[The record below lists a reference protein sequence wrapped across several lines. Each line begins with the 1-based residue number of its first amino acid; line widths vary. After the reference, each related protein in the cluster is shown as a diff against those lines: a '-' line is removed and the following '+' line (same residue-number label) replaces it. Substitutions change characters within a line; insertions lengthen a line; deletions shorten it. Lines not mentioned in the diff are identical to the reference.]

1 MYRAFFCLTY
11 EHTAW
16 AVPLAALVCWFSCLA
31 TLYLLRQAR
40 GGAQASHA
48 AWILGAGLAAGIGIW
63 CTHFIAMLGYDPGF
77 GIGYDLS
84 LTLLSLG
91 VGVASSCTALVLARH
106 LPGAAGAAFAGA
118 VLGLGIAAMHF
129 TGMAGVRLPGFFA
142 WNIPMVGVA
151 LAVGTGLAALALTAA
166 RRSAGRG
173 ADVVSATLLT
183 GAIACLHFIAMA
195 AVEIVPD
202 PTFVPEV
209 NTFPRGALALGIAA
223 GMLTILALSALAL
236 FVEHLHRT
244 NRSLREG
251 KQLLREK
258 SELLDTVLETMDQGL
273 MMVDS
278 AGTVRVCNERA
289 VALLGLPPALMR
301 AQAAFEAVCSYL
313 IAAGRF
319 AHAPERLR
327 HWSLDGIA
335 MGETYAFEHEGP
347 QGSVVEVRLVPLAGG
362 GAVLTFTDIT
372 ARKAA
377 EIRVTQSEA
386 RLALALD
393 AGSDGLW
400 DSDLATG
407 AAWCS
412 ERWWQVLGYQPGD
425 LEAHARTWRML
436 VHPEDAPL
444 TERTLEDHLEG
455 RTALY
460 ECEHRMRR
468 SDGAWAWL
476 LTRGRVVARAE
487 DGRPLRFVG
496 TQIDISARKAAEGQI
511 AHMARHDGLTDLPNR
526 ALFYD
531 RLDERLGELRQ
542 RGGSAAV
549 LCLDLDRFK
558 AVNDRLGHLAGDTVL
573 RAVAHRIRVEM
584 HAEDVVARLGGDEFA
599 VLVAE
604 GGDLA
609 AIEDLARRLILSV
622 NAPIPFGEQRME
634 VGLSIGIALVPEHG
648 QSGEEV
654 FKRADLALYRAK
666 LEGRNTH
673 RVFESAMD
681 EAVAER
687 RDLECDLRE
696 AIEANE
702 LTLHYQPQMTTG
714 GRDLVGFEALVRW
727 RHPTRGLVPP
737 SVFVPLA
744 EESGLIMALGEWVL
758 RAACREAASWDR
770 PLKIAVNLSPLQF
783 QQPDLA
789 ERVLAIL
796 AEARLPPA
804 RLELEITESVII
816 NDMARALSIL
826 RRLKS
831 FGISIA
837 MDDFGTGYS
846 SLATLQAFPFDKIKI
861 DRSFVG
867 HVEGS
872 PQAAVIVRAVLG
884 LGRSLGMGVVAEGVE
899 TSDQM
904 RFLTEEECDEVQG
917 YLVGRPEPIEVF
929 AHYLRG
935 EGAAAAWARDGQAR
949 LAPPDR
955 QTGRP
960 LKRAGSNG
968 G

>member
-31 TLYLLRQAR
+31 TLHLLRQAR
-40 GGAQASHA
+40 AGTQASHA

-63 CTHFIAMLGYDPGF
+63 STHFIAMLGYDPGF

-106 LPGAAGAAFAGA
+106 LPGAAGAASAGA

-129 TGMAGVRLPGFFA
+129 TGMAGVRLPGFFT

-151 LAVGTGLAALALTAA
+151 LVAGTGLAALALTQA
-166 RRSAGRG
+166 RRAAGRG

-223 GMLTILALSALAL
+223 GMLTILAMSALAL

-301 AQAAFEAVCSYL
+301 AQAAFEAVCSHL

-335 MGETYAFEHEGP
+335 MGKPTPSSTKARRAASWRCGSCPSRGRRRAHLHRHHRP
-347 QGSVVEVRLVPLAGG
+347 QGRRDPGDAERGAAGAGPRRRQRRPVGFRPRDRRRVVL
-362 GAVLTFTDIT
+362 GAV
-372 ARKAA
+372 
-377 EIRVTQSEA
+377 V
-386 RLALALD
+386 
-393 AGSDGLW
+393 AGAGLP
-400 DSDLATG
+400 A
-407 AAWCS
+407 
-412 ERWWQVLGYQPGD
+412 GD

-468 SDGAWAWL
+468 SDGTWAWL

-573 RAVAHRIRVEM
+573 RAVAHRIRVEV

-609 AIEDLARRLILSV
+609 AIEDLARRLIRSV

-634 VGLSIGIALVPEHG
+634 VGLSIGIARMPEHG

-687 RDLECDLRE
+687 RDLECDLRD
-696 AIEANE
+696 AIAANE
-702 LTLHYQPQMTTG
+702 LTLHYQPQMTTAG
-714 GRDLVGFEALVRW
+714 GTSWGSRRW
-727 RHPTRGLVPP
+727 CAG
-737 SVFVPLA
+737 
-744 EESGLIMALGEWVL
+744 
-758 RAACREAASWDR
+758 
-770 PLKIAVNLSPLQF
+770 
-783 QQPDLA
+783 
-789 ERVLAIL
+789 
-796 AEARLPPA
+796 
-804 RLELEITESVII
+804 
-816 NDMARALSIL
+816 
-826 RRLKS
+826 
-831 FGISIA
+831 
-837 MDDFGTGYS
+837 
-846 SLATLQAFPFDKIKI
+846 ATP
-861 DRSFVG
+861 
-867 HVEGS
+867 
-872 PQAAVIVRAVLG
+872 
-884 LGRSLGMGVVAEGVE
+884 
-899 TSDQM
+899 
-904 RFLTEEECDEVQG
+904 
-917 YLVGRPEPIEVF
+917 
-929 AHYLRG
+929 
-935 EGAAAAWARDGQAR
+935 
-949 LAPPDR
+949 
-955 QTGRP
+955 
-960 LKRAGSNG
+960 RAGSCRRASSCPWPRRAGSSWPSANG
-968 G
+968 CCGWPAARRPAGTAPSRSP

>member
-1 MYRAFFCLTY
+1 
-11 EHTAW
+11 
-16 AVPLAALVCWFSCLA
+16 
-31 TLYLLRQAR
+31 
-40 GGAQASHA
+40 
-48 AWILGAGLAAGIGIW
+48 
-63 CTHFIAMLGYDPGF
+63 
-77 GIGYDLS
+77 
-84 LTLLSLG
+84 
-91 VGVASSCTALVLARH
+91 
-106 LPGAAGAAFAGA
+106 
-118 VLGLGIAAMHF
+118 
-129 TGMAGVRLPGFFA
+129 
-142 WNIPMVGVA
+142 
-151 LAVGTGLAALALTAA
+151 
-166 RRSAGRG
+166 
-173 ADVVSATLLT
+173 
-183 GAIACLHFIAMA
+183 
-195 AVEIVPD
+195 
-202 PTFVPEV
+202 
-209 NTFPRGALALGIAA
+209 
-223 GMLTILALSALAL
+223 
-236 FVEHLHRT
+236 
-244 NRSLREG
+244 
-251 KQLLREK
+251 
-258 SELLDTVLETMDQGL
+258 
-273 MMVDS
+273 
-278 AGTVRVCNERA
+278 
-289 VALLGLPPALMR
+289 
-301 AQAAFEAVCSYL
+301 
-313 IAAGRF
+313 
-319 AHAPERLR
+319 
-327 HWSLDGIA
+327 
-335 MGETYAFEHEGP
+335 
-347 QGSVVEVRLVPLAGG
+347 
-362 GAVLTFTDIT
+362 
-372 ARKAA
+372 
-377 EIRVTQSEA
+377 
-386 RLALALD
+386 
-393 AGSDGLW
+393 
-400 DSDLATG
+400 
-407 AAWCS
+407 
-412 ERWWQVLGYQPGD
+412 
-425 LEAHARTWRML
+425 ML

-468 SDGAWAWL
+468 SDGTWAWL

-573 RAVAHRIRVEM
+573 RAVAHRIRVEV

-687 RDLECDLRE
+687 RDLECDLRD
-696 AIEANE
+696 AIAANE

-899 TSDQM
+899 TTDQM
-904 RFLTEEECDEVQG
+904 RFLTDEDCDEVQG

-949 LAPPDR
+949 LAPPER

>member
-1 MYRAFFCLTY
+1 MYRALFCLTH

-16 AVPLAALVCWFSCLA
+16 AVPLAALVCWFSCYA
-31 TLYLLRQAR
+31 TLYILRQAR
-40 GGAQASHA
+40 GGFDKHHTG
-48 AWILGAGLAAGIGIW
+48 WILGAGLTAGIGIW
-63 CTHFIAMLGYDPGF
+63 STHFIAMLGYDPGF
-77 GIGYDLS
+77 GIGYDPS
-84 LTLLSLG
+84 FTLLSLLVG
-91 VGVASSCTALVLARH
+91 VGFSCAALILARR
-106 LPGAAGAAFAGA
+106 LPGAGGAALSGA
-118 VLGLGIAAMHF
+118 VLGLGITALHLM
-129 TGMAGVRLPGFFA
+129 GMAGVRLPGVLA
-142 WNIPMVGVA
+142 WHTSIVA
-151 LAVGTGLAALALTAA
+151 LALGACTGLAALALTVAQRSTGRRGDILAA
-166 RRSAGRG
+166 
-173 ADVVSATLLT
+173 TWLT
-183 GAIACLHFIAMA
+183 GAIGSLHFISMA
-195 AVEIVPD
+195 ALEIVPD
-202 PTFVPEV
+202 PASLPDVDS
-209 NTFPRGALALGIAA
+209 FPPGILALVIAA
-223 GMLTILALSALAL
+223 GMLTILAILGLAL
-236 FVEHLHRT
+236 FVEHLQRT
-244 NRSLREG
+244 NRILRDGE
-251 KQLLREK
+251 QLVREK

-273 MMVDS
+273 MMVD
-278 AGTVRVCNERA
+278 ATGLVRVCNERA
-289 VALLGLPPALMR
+289 IALLGLPPALMR
-301 AQAAFEAVCSYL
+301 ERPSFEAVCRHQS
-313 IAAGRF
+313 AAGRL
-319 AHAPERLR
+319 ADSAVSLR
-327 HWSLDGIA
+327 HWSLDGIGT
-335 MGETYAFEHEGP
+335 GETHAFEHVGP
-347 QGSVVEVRLVPLAGG
+347 KGSVVEVRLVPLAEG

-377 EIRVTQSEA
+377 EVRVAESEA

-400 DSDLATG
+400 DSDLVTG
-407 AAWCS
+407 SAWCS

-444 TERTLEDHLEG
+444 TERVLEDHLEG

-468 SDGAWAWL
+468 SDGTWAWL

-496 TQIDISARKAAEGQI
+496 TQIDISARKDAEGQI

-531 RLDERLGELRQ
+531 RLDERLGELWQ

-558 AVNDRLGHLAGDTVL
+558 AVNDRLGHLAGDAVL
-573 RAVAHRIRVEM
+573 RVVAQRIRAEM
-584 HAEDVVARLGGDEFA
+584 SAEDIVARLGGDEFA
-599 VLVAE
+599 VLVAD

-609 AIEDLARRLILSV
+609 AVEDLARRLILSV
-622 NAPIPFGEQRME
+622 NAPVPFSEQRVE

-648 QSGEEV
+648 ESGEEV

-673 RVFESAMD
+673 RVFEFAMD
-681 EAVAER
+681 DAEAER
-687 RDLECDLRE
+687 RNLEADLRR
-696 AIEANE
+696 AIEENQ

-727 RHPTRGLVPP
+727 RHPLRGLVPP

-758 RAACREAASWDR
+758 RAACREAALWSR

-783 QQPDLA
+783 QQFDLA
-789 ERVLAIL
+789 ERILAIL
-796 AEARLPPA
+796 AEAALPPT

-826 RRLKS
+826 RRLKG

-867 HVEGS
+867 HLEDS

-899 TSDQM
+899 TADQM
-904 RFLTEEECDEVQG
+904 RFLTEEACDEVQG
-917 YLVGRPEPIEVF
+917 YLIGRPEPIAVF
-929 AHYLRG
+929 APYLHG
-935 EGAAAAWARDGQAR
+935 ESPTAAWAKDVIAR
-949 LAPPDR
+949 VAIQDR
-955 QTGRP
+955 QTVGA
-960 LKRAGSNG
+960 LKRAGTNG